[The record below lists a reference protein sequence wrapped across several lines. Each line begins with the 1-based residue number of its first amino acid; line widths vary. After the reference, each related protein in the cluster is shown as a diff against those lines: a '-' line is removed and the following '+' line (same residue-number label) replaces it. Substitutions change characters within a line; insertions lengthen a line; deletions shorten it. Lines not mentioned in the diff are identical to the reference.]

1 MGRILYKQTVV
12 QPEPL
17 TPGLPPAM
25 RSVPLV
31 FPAGKPVPVWR
42 ADQIDRAVGGVAAR
56 SSGNTALDAEL
67 PGGGWPAGW
76 LIELLLPAPGCGEL
90 RLLAPARAAASL
102 LWIAPSFTPYAPA
115 LAGLGLM
122 IERLTIV
129 TPANAADAAWAAE
142 QALRSGA
149 LSAVLWWQGET
160 HTAAFPP
167 PCAACTWQP
176 RRAARPCSR
185 CGRTSC
191 ARNPRPHRCAW
202 RSSRLL
208 RRAWPSRCSSAVGRR
223 WRRRSCCAARAG
235 LCNRSRESPAMLW
248 FALHL
253 SELPLEAWRVATP
266 ARDALARPC
275 CVVEGAARGAGRCG
289 GGRGRSHTGPECS
302 HGSIAAVG
310 RGGLAGPG
318 ARSGARGRPGRTPGA
333 CPGALHARARAAA
346 GWRSA

>member
-12 QPEPL
+12 HPEPL

-56 SSGNTALDAEL
+56 SSGHAALDAEL
-67 PGGGWPAGW
+67 PGGGWPAGG

-90 RLLAPARAAASL
+90 RLLAPALAAASL
-102 LWIAPSFTPYAPA
+102 LWIAPPFTPYAPA

-160 HTAAFPP
+160 HTAALPAHPAPP
-167 PCAACTWQP
+167 AP
-176 RRAARPCSR
+176 
-185 CGRTSC
+185 
-191 ARNPRPHRCAW
+191 
-202 RSSRLL
+202 
-208 RRAWPSRCSSAVGRR
+208 
-223 WRRRSCCAARAG
+223 
-235 LCNRSRESPAMLW
+235 
-248 FALHL
+248 
-253 SELPLEAWRVATP
+253 
-266 ARDALARPC
+266 
-275 CVVEGAARGAGRCG
+275 
-289 GGRGRSHTGPECS
+289 GGRGGP
-302 HGSIAAVG
+302 
-310 RGGLAGPG
+310 
-318 ARSGARGRPGRTPGA
+318 
-333 CPGALHARARAAA
+333 HAPVRAAA
-346 GWRSA
+346 GHHARAILARTAALGARAGSFAGLGRRGVQAPWAADGGAARAAPPAPGCATDPARAPPCCGSPCT